1 MPSQSAVNSEE
12 DADARLLTLKQK
24 LEELKQTVAIKEGV
38 IKNLTK
44 RIVDSEYDV
53 EKNIKT
59 KSREKE
65 LLLEIKTLKIKLAS
79 APKPVVSSLSRSAS
93 AFDVTIGDSVSEMT
107 NSLELTAASA
117 RFRGESVDSSESS
130 NKEAMEL
137 RKKLQKLRHEK
148 NKVSRMSEMMQ
159 EQIKASEKKI
169 KRMKKIQENMLEVAH
184 YSCHNSYPNSTYHQN
199 KLSVVELLVNTID
212 LNMSGKNDIHMEILV
227 VDPQGMVQGRSSRTP
242 EGNLRSPLYI
252 LIPPHGNETMNLII
266 QLKHKKLKRGK
277 FKRSTFAWTYTKLTP
292 SKEPKK
298 MALYKKNADFTL
310 DETVMVRLGG
320 NVIGTINYPE
330 RDDSKIFSK
339 QVRGSLENVIA
350 VKEGSKIV
358 SNHKLHSPRWSA
370 NKKSGLGTNSKNR
383 ARQQW
388 SDDLISL

>member
-1 MPSQSAVNSEE
+1 MEMPSQSAVNSEE
-12 DADARLLTLKQK
+12 VDARLLSLKEK

-44 RIVDSEYDV
+44 RIVDSEYDG
-53 EKNIKT
+53 ENNIKT
-59 KSREKE
+59 KNREKE

-79 APKPVVSSLSRSAS
+79 AQKTAVTPLSRSAS
-93 AFDVTIGDSVSEMT
+93 AFDVTIGGQSLDS
-107 NSLELTAASA
+107 
-117 RFRGESVDSSESS
+117 GESS
-130 NKEAMEL
+130 NIDTVEL
-137 RKKLQKLRHEK
+137 RKKFKKLKQEK
-148 NKVSRMSEMMQ
+148 NKVSRMSDMMQ
-159 EQIKASEKKI
+159 EQVKASEKKI

-212 LNMSGKNDIHMEILV
+212 LNMSGKKDIHIEILV
-227 VDPQGMVQGRSSRTP
+227 VDPQGMVQGRSSRSP

-252 LIPPHGNETMNLII
+252 LIPPHGYEMMHLII

-277 FKRSTFAWTYTKLTP
+277 FKSRASIARLLESRNHYFYDFR
-292 SKEPKK
+292 PKR
-298 MALYKKNADFTL
+298 MTLFKKNADFTL
-310 DETVMVRLGG
+310 DETVMVKLGG
-320 NVIGTINYPE
+320 NLIGTINYPE

-350 VKEGSKIV
+350 VKEGSKTV

-370 NKKSGLGTNSKNR
+370 NRKSGFGTNTKNR
-383 ARQQW
+383 TRQQW
-388 SDDLISL
+388 NEDLISL